1 MRRRIGIV
9 LLLAGSAAL
18 VWCLTVLGGAALYQK
33 FANWRLN
40 RTIQT
45 AASEPAA
52 SPEAS
57 HPAPKLYDLVG
68 RLEIPRLHISTVILE
83 GDDEHCLRYGAGHVP
98 GTSLPYQAG
107 NVAIA
112 AHRDTF
118 FRPLRKIEPLD
129 RIRLTTPG
137 GSYDYIVEST
147 EVVPPDDVGVL
158 RSSARSE
165 LTLITCYPFYFVGPA
180 PKRFIVHARRV
191 HL

>member
-1 MRRRIGIV
+1 MLRRRIGTV

-18 VWCLTVLGGAALYQK
+18 IWCLTVLGSAALYQK
-33 FANWRLN
+33 FATWRLN
-40 RTIQT
+40 QT
-45 AASEPAA
+45 VETTAPT
-52 SPEAS
+52 PEIP
-57 HPAPKLYDLVG
+57 HPTPKLYDLVG

-98 GTSLPYQAG
+98 GTSLPYQSG

-137 GSYDYIVEST
+137 GSYNYVVEST
-147 EVVPPDDVGVL
+147 EIVSPTDVKVL
-158 RSSARSE
+158 RSSSRSE
-165 LTLITCYPFYFVGPA
+165 LTLITCYPFYYVGPA